1 MQAYGMQRTI
11 REEYKNRNKN
21 KNKNERHRTVQS
33 MRLWDRQAK
42 LGESADLDGWW
53 VGGEESHGVTA

>member
-1 MQAYGMQRTI
+1 M
-11 REEYKNRNKN
+11 
-21 KNKNERHRTVQS
+21 QS

-53 VGGEESHGVTA
+53 VGGEQAHGVTAAGRMAGLERMARSMAATECGQAA